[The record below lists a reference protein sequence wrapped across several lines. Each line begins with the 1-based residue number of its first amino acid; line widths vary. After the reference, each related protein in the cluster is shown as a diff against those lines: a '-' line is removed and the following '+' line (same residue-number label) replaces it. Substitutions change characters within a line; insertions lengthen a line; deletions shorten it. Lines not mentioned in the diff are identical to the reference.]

1 MFARY
6 SIASLAG
13 LLTAAFLLWLMQ
25 FLVTPPQGNRVT
37 AESTG
42 LVDFIRL
49 KREERL
55 QLKERRLQEPPQK
68 PQQLPRPKLDFK
80 TDIPQLAP
88 QLNMAID
95 LKLPMTLGEGPYLG
109 PVATQLDRNFI
120 PLSRQPPQYPYQAA
134 RRGTEG
140 WVRVSFRVTETGT
153 IEDVVV
159 IESEPPG
166 VFDQSAIR
174 AVYRWRF
181 KPRIVNGEG
190 VAGRA
195 EQVVDFKLNR

>member
-6 SIASLAG
+6 SISGLAG
-13 LLTAAFLLWLMQ
+13 LLAAAFLLWLMQ
-25 FLVTPPQGNRVT
+25 VLVTPPQGKRV
-37 AESTG
+37 ADEPPA
-42 LVDFIRL
+42 LIDFIRL

-55 QLKERRLQEPPQK
+55 QIKERRIQEPPRK
-68 PQQLPRPKLDFK
+68 PQQLPRPKFDLEA
-80 TDIPQLAP
+80 DIPRPVP
-88 QLNMAID
+88 QLNMVMD
-95 LKLPMTLGEGPYLG
+95 LKLPITLGEGPYLG
-109 PVATQLDRNFI
+109 PVATRLDRDFV

-153 IEDVVV
+153 VEDVVV
-159 IESEPPG
+159 LESEPPG
-166 VFDQSAIR
+166 VFDQAATR

-181 KPRIVNGEG
+181 KPRVVDGKP

>member
-1 MFARY
+1 MIARY

-13 LLTAAFLLWLMQ
+13 LLAATLLLWLMQ
-25 FLVTPPQGNRVT
+25 VLVTPPQGKRVT
-37 AESTG
+37 AETRG

-55 QLKERRLQEPPQK
+55 QLKERSLQKTPQK

-80 TDIPQLAP
+80 MDIPPIAP
-88 QLNMAID
+88 QLNMSMHLD
-95 LKLPMTLGEGPYLG
+95 LPMKLGEGPFLG
-109 PVATQLDRNFI
+109 PVATQLDRDFI

-153 IEDVVV
+153 VEDVVV
-159 IESEPPG
+159 LESEPPG
-166 VFDQSAIR
+166 VFDQSAIK
-174 AVYRWRF
+174 AVYRWQF
-181 KPRIVNGEG
+181 KPRVVDGQA
-190 VAGRA
+190 VTGRA